1 MQEDVTRMPERHDS
15 GYRLLFSHPRMVE
28 DLLRGYVWPGG
39 MPEDFEPA
47 WLERGSEVRVS
58 ARLDRREQDMV
69 WRVGRRRG
77 ETDFYLLLEFQSEVD
92 PQMEVRVSVYRG
104 LLHQELVRSREIS
117 RWEGAP
123 LFVPVVLYNGAE
135 RWLRR
140 GEVPHSG
147 DAYLL
152 IDVLRDPLPG
162 DTDNLVS
169 LLFELERSRSPEAL
183 ARPIRRLAALLAG
196 SDEADLRRA
205 FCVFLRESLLP
216 GRFPEARIPEI
227 LELEEVRP
235 MLRQTVLEW
244 TREWERQ
251 GSRDLLVRQLER
263 RFGPLVDRYRERLDS
278 ADSERLLDWGER
290 ILTARSLDEVFGT

>member
-1 MQEDVTRMPERHDS
+1 MPERHDS

-28 DLLRGYVWPGG
+28 DLLRDFVRPMG

-47 WLERGSEVRVS
+47 WLERGSEVRIS
-58 ARLDRREQDMV
+58 PRLDRREQDMV

-92 PQMEVRVSVYRG
+92 PQMEIRVSVYRG

-135 RWLRR
+135 RWVRR
-140 GEVPHSG
+140 GGVPHSG
-147 DAYLL
+147 YLL
-152 IDVLRDPLPG
+152 VDVLRDPLPG
-162 DTDNLVS
+162 NPDNLVS
-169 LLFELERSRSPEAL
+169 LLFELERSQCPEAL
-183 ARPIRRLAALLAG
+183 ARPIGRLAALLAG
-196 SDEADLRRA
+196 PDEADLRRA

-235 MLRQTVLEW
+235 MLRQTVLEC

-278 ADSERLLDWGER
+278 ADSESLLDWGER